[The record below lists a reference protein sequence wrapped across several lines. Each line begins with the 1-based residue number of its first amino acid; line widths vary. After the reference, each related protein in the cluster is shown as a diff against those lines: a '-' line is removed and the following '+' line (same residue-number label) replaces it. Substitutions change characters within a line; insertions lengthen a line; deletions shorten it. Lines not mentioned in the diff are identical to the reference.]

1 MHDENTAASAK
12 CGAHTRSGQPC
23 RNYAGPNGRCRMHGG
38 KSTGPRTHEG
48 KSVAALNGRKHGVY
62 SRGYTDEELPVV
74 EELRSADDLA
84 QELTL
89 ARVVL
94 GRAIMAAPHPIGVAA
109 AGGRA
114 GQPDWWAIIDRC
126 LGRVGRLCEQQ
137 CRVHDMRK
145 LEEELAE
152 RLTQLEEAVKNREE
166 MQ

>member
-1 MHDENTAASAK
+1 M
-12 CGAHTRSGQPC
+12 
-23 RNYAGPNGRCRMHGG
+23 M
-38 KSTGPRTHEG
+38 
-48 KSVAALNGRKHGVY
+48 
-62 SRGYTDEELPVV
+62 LPLV
-74 EELRSADDLA
+74 
-84 QELTL
+84 TL
-89 ARVVL
+89 AARRYPGFEKTAVCLGWPPIPRVVL

-152 RLTQLEEAVKNREE
+152 RACSYFANTMRRVSEKSPASNR
-166 MQ
+166 